1 MLHKLR
7 TEASRCTACP
17 LWRHATQTVFGE
29 GDADSR
35 IVLIGEQPGDVEDR
49 LGRPFVGPAGR
60 LLDRALVAAGLD
72 RSKVYVTNAVK
83 HFKWTPRGKRRI
95 HKTPAQREFD
105 ACSRW
110 LDGELMALVPALIV
124 CLGATA
130 ARAILGRDARVGV
143 LRGRVIDRESAP
155 SVVVTVHPSYVLRL
169 FAAERETAFQ
179 ELVRDLSL
187 TVGYL
192 SRR

>member
-1 MLHKLR
+1 MLRKLR
-7 TEASRCTACP
+7 VEASRCTACP

-35 IVLIGEQPGDVEDR
+35 IVLVGEQPGDVEDR

-110 LDGELMALVPALIV
+110 LDGELMALAPALIV

-155 SVVVTVHPSYVLRL
+155 SVVVTVHPSSVLRSQDRDRDYEGL
-169 FAAERETAFQ
+169 VEDLRTVASALRAA
-179 ELVRDLSL
+179 
-187 TVGYL
+187 
-192 SRR
+192 